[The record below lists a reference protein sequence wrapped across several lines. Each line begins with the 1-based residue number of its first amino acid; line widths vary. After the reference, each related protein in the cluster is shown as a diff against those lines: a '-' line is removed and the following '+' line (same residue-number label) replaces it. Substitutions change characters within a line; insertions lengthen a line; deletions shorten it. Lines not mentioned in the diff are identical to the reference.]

1 VDAIKLKESFTLKSS
16 EIIGSEVT
24 VKNRK
29 DYNEKQSIR
38 EFGSH

>member
-1 VDAIKLKESFTLKSS
+1 LIKPRVEAL
-16 EIIGSEVT
+16 IPN